1 MLWKEKE
8 TSQINNL
15 SSHLKNLGKDEQNK
29 PKTSRRRDKD
39 QSKDQENWQYENNK
53 ENQCVKEVVLW
64 KYQ

>member
-1 MLWKEKE
+1 MGHSQRVLRGKFTTKCILCKEKE

-39 QSKDQENWQYENNK
+39 QSKDQEN
-53 ENQCVKEVVLW
+53 
-64 KYQ
+64 